1 MLDLNAITGSNQ
13 AVLGENS
20 LRRVHMRVSVL
31 SRLLF
36 SLLLVALAA
45 SSLFGGVDRQSGDY
59 SFKLSLLQEEEE
71 PDGKVCVEQTY
82 CLRIKMVDGHGEA
95 SQKVQLRSGSD
106 RNQEDPANVKNSQG
120 RVLSDSSLSVKLRA
134 TEEAD
139 CFETKLNF
147 CAAKFGDGK
156 FEVNTLLNLSL
167 AKEVVVAGQ
176 VVEFVEGN
184 QRKKARRVIKVLLDS
199 RK

>member
-1 MLDLNAITGSNQ
+1 MLDLNAIVGSIR
-13 AVLGENS
+13 AGSGENS
-20 LRRVHMRVSVL
+20 LRKVHMRVSVL

-59 SFKLSLLQEEEE
+59 SFILSLLQEE

-82 CLRIKMVDGHGEA
+82 YLIIRMVDGHGEA

-134 TEEAD
+134 TKEAD

-147 CAAKFGDGK
+147 CTAKFGDGK

-167 AKEVVVAGQ
+167 AKEVVVARQG
-176 VVEFVEGN
+176 VEFVEGN

>member
-1 MLDLNAITGSNQ
+1 MLDLKAIVGSIR
-13 AVLGENS
+13 AGSGENS
-20 LRRVHMRVSVL
+20 LRKVHMRVSVL

-59 SFKLSLLQEEEE
+59 SFKLSLLQVE

-134 TEEAD
+134 TKEAD

-167 AKEVVVAGQ
+167 AKEVVVARLG
-176 VVEFVEGN
+176 VEFVEGN
-184 QRKKARRVIKVLLDS
+184 QRKKARRVIKVLLDTL
-199 RK
+199 K

>member
-1 MLDLNAITGSNQ
+1 
-13 AVLGENS
+13 
-20 LRRVHMRVSVL
+20 MRVSVL
-31 SRLLF
+31 SRLLL

-59 SFKLSLLQEEEE
+59 SFKLSLLQEE

-82 CLRIKMVDGHGEA
+82 YLRIKMVYGHGDA
-95 SQKVQLRSGSD
+95 SQKVQLRSGSG

-120 RVLSDSSLSVKLRA
+120 RVLSDSSLFVALSA

-139 CFETKLNF
+139 CFEAKLDF
-147 CAAKFGDGK
+147 CTEKFGDGK
-156 FEVNTLLNLSL
+156 FEVDTRLNLYLS
-167 AKEVVVAGQ
+167 KEVVVAWQG
-176 VVEFVEGN
+176 VEFVEGN
-184 QRKKARRVIKVLLDS
+184 QRKKARRVIKVLLDT

>member
-1 MLDLNAITGSNQ
+1 MLDLNAIVGSIR
-13 AVLGENS
+13 AGSGENS
-20 LRRVHMRVSVL
+20 LRKVHMRVSVL

-36 SLLLVALAA
+36 PLLLVALAA

-59 SFKLSLLQEEEE
+59 SFKLSLLQEE

-184 QRKKARRVIKVLLDS
+184 QRKKARRVIKVLLDTL
-199 RK
+199 K